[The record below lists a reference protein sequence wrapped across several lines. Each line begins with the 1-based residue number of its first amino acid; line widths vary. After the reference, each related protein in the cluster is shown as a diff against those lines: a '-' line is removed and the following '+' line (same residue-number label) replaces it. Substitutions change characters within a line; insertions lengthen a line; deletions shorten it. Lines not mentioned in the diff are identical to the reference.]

1 MDGDS
6 GEKQSPSLAEL
17 ERQEAARREEQT
29 PLLYVACFAIFLLY
43 RVFGSD
49 RPTDWV
55 AWPVGILVGAALA
68 HATFRYLRLGRT
80 AARSVWAA
88 SAVGFVVVILGTPL
102 LLGLPLFPPPLP
114 TDIPAP
120 ANVVHG
126 GVEGFLLGVLVIA
139 VEKYRRLS
147 TEGRQT

>member
-1 MDGDS
+1 MDSDS
-6 GEKQSPSLAEL
+6 GEEQSPSLAEL
-17 ERQEAARREEQT
+17 KRQEATRREEQT
-29 PLLYVACFAIFLLY
+29 PLLYVACFALLLLY

-55 AWPVGILVGAALA
+55 AWPIGIMLGASLA
-68 HATFRYLRLGRT
+68 YAAFRYLGLGRA
-80 AARSVWAA
+80 AARSVWVA

-102 LLGLPLFPPPLP
+102 LLRLPLFPPPLP

-120 ANVVHG
+120 ANIVHG